1 MSELYDFFL
10 SSYSGY
16 SRVDIVLEF
25 LAFWFGIIS
34 VFFAKKQNILVY
46 PTGIICTIITTY
58 LMYKVSLFGHI
69 LVNLLYTIISF
80 FGWWNWSR
88 RENNDLVVKVS
99 KFTSNDLS
107 KSLLIFFFIVFV
119 AYFAHDFFAN
129 NFEYKLKEL
138 LDIFTSG
145 IFVTAM
151 WLMANKKLENWIL
164 WIIGNVITIPLY
176 LFSYKIILSIQ
187 YVIFTILAIQAY
199 IEWKKSLSK

>member
-1 MSELYDFFL
+1 MGEVYDFFL
-10 SSYSGY
+10 SSYSDY
-16 SRVDIVLEF
+16 SRIDIILEF

-34 VFFAKKQNILVY
+34 VVFAKKQNILVY
-46 PTGIICTIITTY
+46 PTGIICTIITMY
-58 LMYKVSLFGHI
+58 LMYKVSLLGHI

-99 KFTSNDLS
+99 KFTYNDLT
-107 KSLLIFFFIVFV
+107 KSLLIFFIIVFV
-119 AYFAHDFFAN
+119 AYFAHDFFAT
-129 NFEYKLKEL
+129 NFEGQIKEL
-138 LDIFTSG
+138 DILTSG

-176 LFSYKIILSIQ
+176 LYSDKIILSIQ
-187 YVIFTILAIQAY
+187 YIIFTILAVQAY
-199 IEWKKSLSK
+199 IEWNKSLSK

>member
-1 MSELYDFFL
+1 MGEVYDFFL
-10 SSYSGY
+10 SSYSDY

-34 VFFAKKQNILVY
+34 VIFAKKQNILVY
-46 PTGIICTIITTY
+46 PTGIICTIITMY
-58 LMYKVSLFGHI
+58 LMYKVSLLGHI

-88 RENNDLVVKVS
+88 RENNDLVVKIS
-99 KFTSNDLS
+99 KFTSNDLT

-119 AYFAHDFFAN
+119 AYFAHNFFAT
-129 NFEYKLKEL
+129 NFEGQIKEL
-138 LDIFTSG
+138 DILTSG

-176 LFSYKIILSIQ
+176 LSSDKIILSIQ

>member
-1 MSELYDFFL
+1 MGEVYDFFL
-10 SSYSGY
+10 SSYSDY
-16 SRVDIVLEF
+16 SRIDIVLEF

-34 VFFAKKQNILVY
+34 VVFAKKQNILVY
-46 PTGIICTIITTY
+46 PTGIICTIITMY
-58 LMYKVSLFGHI
+58 LMYKVSLLGHI

-99 KFTSNDLS
+99 KFTSNDLT

-119 AYFAHDFFAN
+119 AYFAHDFFAT
-129 NFEYKLKEL
+129 NFEGQIKEL
-138 LDIFTSG
+138 DILTSG

-176 LFSYKIILSIQ
+176 LSSDKIILSIQ
-187 YVIFTILAIQAY
+187 YIIFTILAIQAY

>member
-1 MSELYDFFL
+1 MGEVYDFFL
-10 SSYSGY
+10 SSYSNH
-16 SRVDIVLEF
+16 SRIDIVLEF

-34 VFFAKKQNILVY
+34 VVFAKKQNILVY
-46 PTGIICTIITTY
+46 PTGIICTIITMY
-58 LMYKVSLFGHI
+58 LMYKVSLLGHI

-99 KFTSNDLS
+99 KFTSNDLT

-119 AYFAHDFFAN
+119 AYFAHDFFAT
-129 NFEYKLKEL
+129 NFEGQIKEL
-138 LDIFTSG
+138 DILTSG

-176 LFSYKIILSIQ
+176 LSSDKIILSIQ

>member
-1 MSELYDFFL
+1 MGEVYDFFL

-16 SRVDIVLEF
+16 SKVDIVLEF

-34 VFFAKKQNILVY
+34 VVFAKKQNILVY
-46 PTGIICTIITTY
+46 PTGIICTIITMY
-58 LMYKVSLFGHI
+58 LMYKVSLLGHI

-99 KFTSNDLS
+99 KFTSNDLT
-107 KSLLIFFFIVFV
+107 KSLLIFFLIVFV
-119 AYFAHDFFAN
+119 AYFAHDFFAT
-129 NFEYKLKEL
+129 NFEGQMKEL
-138 LDIFTSG
+138 DILTSG

-176 LFSYKIILSIQ
+176 LSSDKIILSIQ
-187 YVIFTILAIQAY
+187 YVIFTILAVQAY

>member
-1 MSELYDFFL
+1 MGEVYDFFL
-10 SSYSGY
+10 SSYSDY
-16 SRVDIVLEF
+16 SRVDIILEF

-34 VFFAKKQNILVY
+34 VVFAKKQNILVY
-46 PTGIICTIITTY
+46 PTGIICTVITMY
-58 LMYKVSLFGHI
+58 LMYKVSLLGHI

-88 RENNDLVVKVS
+88 IENNDLVVKVS
-99 KFTSNDLS
+99 KFTSNDLT

-119 AYFAHDFFAN
+119 AYFAHDFFAT
-129 NFEYKLKEL
+129 NFEGQIKEL
-138 LDIFTSG
+138 DILTSG

-176 LFSYKIILSIQ
+176 LSSDKIILSIQ

>member
-1 MSELYDFFL
+1 MGEVYDFFL
-10 SSYSGY
+10 SSYSDY
-16 SRVDIVLEF
+16 SRIDIVLEF

-34 VFFAKKQNILVY
+34 VVFAKKQNILVY
-46 PTGIICTIITTY
+46 PTGIICTIITMY
-58 LMYKVSLFGHI
+58 LMYKVSLLGHI

-99 KFTSNDLS
+99 KFTYNDLT

-119 AYFAHDFFAN
+119 AYFAHDFFAT
-129 NFEYKLKEL
+129 NFEGQIKEL
-138 LDIFTSG
+138 DILTSG

-176 LFSYKIILSIQ
+176 LSSDKIILSIQ

>member
-1 MSELYDFFL
+1 MGEVYDFFL
-10 SSYSGY
+10 SSYSNH
-16 SRVDIVLEF
+16 SRIDIVLEF

-34 VFFAKKQNILVY
+34 VVFAKKQNILVY
-46 PTGIICTIITTY
+46 PTGIICTIITMY
-58 LMYKVSLFGHI
+58 LMYKVSLLGHI

-99 KFTSNDLS
+99 KFTSNDLT

-119 AYFAHDFFAN
+119 AYFAHYFFAT
-129 NFEYKLKEL
+129 NFEGQIKEL
-138 LDIFTSG
+138 DILTSG

-176 LFSYKIILSIQ
+176 LFSDKIILSIQ

>member
-1 MSELYDFFL
+1 MGEVYDFFL
-10 SSYSGY
+10 SSYSDY

-34 VFFAKKQNILVY
+34 VVFAKKQNILVY
-46 PTGIICTIITTY
+46 PTGIICTVITMY
-58 LMYKVSLFGHI
+58 LMYKVSLLGHI

-99 KFTSNDLS
+99 KFTYNDLT
-107 KSLLIFFFIVFV
+107 KSLLIFFFIVFI
-119 AYFAHDFFAN
+119 AYFAHNFFAT
-129 NFEYKLKEL
+129 NFEGQIKEL
-138 LDIFTSG
+138 DILTSG
-145 IFVTAM
+145 VFVTAM

-176 LFSYKIILSIQ
+176 LSSDKIILSIQ

>member
-1 MSELYDFFL
+1 MGEVYDFFL
-10 SSYSGY
+10 SSYSDY
-16 SRVDIVLEF
+16 SMIDIVLEF

-34 VFFAKKQNILVY
+34 VVFAKKQNILVY
-46 PTGIICTIITTY
+46 PTGIICTIITMY
-58 LMYKVSLFGHI
+58 LMYKVSLLGHI

-88 RENNDLVVKVS
+88 KENNDLVVKVS
-99 KFTSNDLS
+99 KFTSNDLT

-119 AYFAHDFFAN
+119 AYFAHDLFAT
-129 NFEYKLKEL
+129 NFEGQIKEL
-138 LDIFTSG
+138 DILTSG

-176 LFSYKIILSIQ
+176 LSSDKIILSIQ
-187 YVIFTILAIQAY
+187 YIIFTILAIQAY

>member
-1 MSELYDFFL
+1 MGEVYDFFL
-10 SSYSGY
+10 SSYSDY
-16 SRVDIVLEF
+16 SRVDIILEF

-34 VFFAKKQNILVY
+34 VVFAKKQNILVY
-46 PTGIICTIITTY
+46 PTGIICTIITMY
-58 LMYKVSLFGHI
+58 LMYKVSLLGHI

-99 KFTSNDLS
+99 KFTCNDLT

-119 AYFAHDFFAN
+119 AYFAHDFFAT
-129 NFEYKLKEL
+129 NFEGQIKEL
-138 LDIFTSG
+138 DILTSG

-176 LFSYKIILSIQ
+176 LSSDKIILSIQ
-187 YVIFTILAIQAY
+187 YIIFTILAVQAY
-199 IEWKKSLSK
+199 IEWNKSLSK

>member
-1 MSELYDFFL
+1 MGEVYDFFL
-10 SSYSGY
+10 SSYSDY
-16 SRVDIVLEF
+16 SRVDIILEF

-34 VFFAKKQNILVY
+34 VVFAKKQNILVY
-46 PTGIICTIITTY
+46 PTGIICTIITMY
-58 LMYKVSLFGHI
+58 LMYKVSLLGHI

-88 RENNDLVVKVS
+88 KENNDLVVKVS

-119 AYFAHDFFAN
+119 AYFAHDFFAT
-129 NFEYKLKEL
+129 NFEGQIKEL
-138 LDIFTSG
+138 DILTSG

-176 LFSYKIILSIQ
+176 LSSDKIILSIQ
-187 YVIFTILAIQAY
+187 YIIFTILAVQAY

>member
-1 MSELYDFFL
+1 MGEVCDFFL
-10 SSYSGY
+10 SSYSDY
-16 SRVDIVLEF
+16 SRIDIVLEF

-34 VFFAKKQNILVY
+34 VVFAKKQNILVY
-46 PTGIICTIITTY
+46 PTGIICTIITMY
-58 LMYKVSLFGHI
+58 LMYKVSLLGHI

-99 KFTSNDLS
+99 KFTSNDLT

-119 AYFAHDFFAN
+119 AYFAHYFFAT
-129 NFEYKLKEL
+129 NFEGQIKEL
-138 LDIFTSG
+138 DILTSG

-176 LFSYKIILSIQ
+176 LSSDKIILSIQ

>member
-1 MSELYDFFL
+1 MGEVYDFFL
-10 SSYSGY
+10 SSYSDY

-34 VFFAKKQNILVY
+34 VVFAKKQNILVY
-46 PTGIICTIITTY
+46 PTGIICTIITMY
-58 LMYKVSLFGHI
+58 LMYKVSLLGHI

-99 KFTSNDLS
+99 KFTSNDFN

-119 AYFAHDFFAN
+119 AYFAHDFFAT
-129 NFEYKLKEL
+129 NFEGQIKEL
-138 LDIFTSG
+138 DILTSG

-176 LFSYKIILSIQ
+176 LSSDKIILSIQ
-187 YVIFTILAIQAY
+187 YVIFTILAVQAY

>member
-1 MSELYDFFL
+1 MGEVYDFFL
-10 SSYSGY
+10 SSYSDY
-16 SRVDIVLEF
+16 SRVDIILEF

-34 VFFAKKQNILVY
+34 VVFAKKQNILVY
-46 PTGIICTIITTY
+46 PTGIICTIITMY
-58 LMYKVSLFGHI
+58 LMYKVSLLGHI

-99 KFTSNDLS
+99 KFTSNDLT

-119 AYFAHDFFAN
+119 AYFAHDFFAT
-129 NFEYKLKEL
+129 NFESQIKEL
-138 LDIFTSG
+138 DILTSG

-176 LFSYKIILSIQ
+176 LSSDKIILSIQ
-187 YVIFTILAIQAY
+187 YIIFTILAIQAY

>member
-1 MSELYDFFL
+1 MGEVYDFFL
-10 SSYSGY
+10 SAYSDY

-25 LAFWFGIIS
+25 LAFWFGIMS
-34 VFFAKKQNILVY
+34 VVFAKKQNILVY
-46 PTGIICTIITTY
+46 PTGIICTIITMY
-58 LMYKVSLFGHI
+58 LMYKVSLLGHI

-99 KFTSNDLS
+99 KFTSNDLT

-119 AYFAHDFFAN
+119 AYFAHDFFAT
-129 NFEYKLKEL
+129 NFEGQIKEL
-138 LDIFTSG
+138 DILTSG

-176 LFSYKIILSIQ
+176 LSSDKIILSIQ

>member
-1 MSELYDFFL
+1 MGEVYDFFL
-10 SSYSGY
+10 SSYSDY

-34 VFFAKKQNILVY
+34 VVFAKKQNILVY
-46 PTGIICTIITTY
+46 PTGIICTIITMY
-58 LMYKVSLFGHI
+58 LMYKVSLLGHI

-99 KFTSNDLS
+99 KFTSNDLT

-119 AYFAHDFFAN
+119 AYFAHDFFAT
-129 NFEYKLKEL
+129 NFEGQIKEL
-138 LDIFTSG
+138 DILTSG

-176 LFSYKIILSIQ
+176 LSSDKIILSIQ
-187 YVIFTILAIQAY
+187 YIIFTILAIQAY

>member
-1 MSELYDFFL
+1 MGEVYDFFL

-34 VFFAKKQNILVY
+34 VVFAKKQNILVY
-46 PTGIICTIITTY
+46 PTGIICTLITMY
-58 LMYKVSLFGHI
+58 LMYKVSLLGHI

-99 KFTSNDLS
+99 KFTSNDLT

-119 AYFAHDFFAN
+119 AYFAHDFFAT
-129 NFEYKLKEL
+129 NFEGQIKEL
-138 LDIFTSG
+138 DILTSG

-176 LFSYKIILSIQ
+176 LSSDKIILSIQ

>member
-1 MSELYDFFL
+1 MGEVYDFFL

-16 SRVDIVLEF
+16 SRTDIVLEF

-34 VFFAKKQNILVY
+34 VVFAKKQNILVY
-46 PTGIICTIITTY
+46 PTGIICTIITMY
-58 LMYKVSLFGHI
+58 LMYKVSLLGHI

-80 FGWWNWSR
+80 FGWWNWYR
-88 RENNDLVVKVS
+88 RENNELVVKVS
-99 KFTSNDLS
+99 KFTSNEFT
-107 KSLLIFFFIVFV
+107 KSLLIFFIIVFV
-119 AYFAHDFFAN
+119 AYFAHDFFAT
-129 NFEYKLKEL
+129 NFEGQIKEL
-138 LDIFTSG
+138 DILTSG

-176 LFSYKIILSIQ
+176 LSSDKIILSIQ

>member
-1 MSELYDFFL
+1 MGEVYDFFL
-10 SSYSGY
+10 SSYSDY
-16 SRVDIVLEF
+16 SMIDIVLEF

-34 VFFAKKQNILVY
+34 VVFAKKQKILVY
-46 PTGIICTIITTY
+46 PTGIICTIITMY
-58 LMYKVSLFGHI
+58 LMYKVSLLGHI

-99 KFTSNDLS
+99 KFTSNDLT

-119 AYFAHDFFAN
+119 AYFAHDFFAT
-129 NFEYKLKEL
+129 NFEGQIKEL
-138 LDIFTSG
+138 DILTSG

-176 LFSYKIILSIQ
+176 LSSDKIILSIQ
-187 YVIFTILAIQAY
+187 YVIFTILAVQAY
-199 IEWKKSLSK
+199 IEWNKSLSK

>member
-1 MSELYDFFL
+1 MGEVYDFFL
-10 SSYSGY
+10 SSYTDY
-16 SRVDIVLEF
+16 SRIDIILEF

-34 VFFAKKQNILVY
+34 VVFAKKQNILVY
-46 PTGIICTIITTY
+46 PTGIICTIITMY
-58 LMYKVSLFGHI
+58 LMYKVSLLGHI

-99 KFTSNDLS
+99 KFTSNDLT
-107 KSLLIFFFIVFV
+107 KSSLIFFFIVFV
-119 AYFAHDFFAN
+119 AYFAHDFFAT
-129 NFEYKLKEL
+129 NFEGQIKEL
-138 LDIFTSG
+138 DILTSG

-176 LFSYKIILSIQ
+176 LSSDKIILSIQ

>member
-1 MSELYDFFL
+1 MGEVYDFFL
-10 SSYSGY
+10 SSYSDY
-16 SRVDIVLEF
+16 SRVDIILEF

-34 VFFAKKQNILVY
+34 VVFAKKQNILVY
-46 PTGIICTIITTY
+46 PTGIICTIITMY
-58 LMYKVSLFGHI
+58 LMYKVSLLGHI
-69 LVNLLYTIISF
+69 LVNLLYTIISL

-107 KSLLIFFFIVFV
+107 KSLLIFFFIVFT
-119 AYFAHDFFAN
+119 AYFAHDFFAT
-129 NFEYKLKEL
+129 NFEGQIKEL
-138 LDIFTSG
+138 DILTSG

-176 LFSYKIILSIQ
+176 LSSDKIILSIQ

>member
-1 MSELYDFFL
+1 MSELYNFFL
-10 SSYSGY
+10 DSYSSYSNL
-16 SRVDIVLEF
+16 DIVLEF

-34 VFFAKKQNILVY
+34 VIYAKKQNILVY
-46 PTGIICTIITTY
+46 PTGIICTIITMY
-58 LMYKVSLFGHI
+58 LMYKVSLLGHI
-69 LVNLLYTIISF
+69 IVNLLYTLISI

-99 KFTSNDLS
+99 KFTSSDLS
-107 KSLLIFFFIVFV
+107 KSLLIFFFIVFTAYV
-119 AYFAHDFFAN
+119 AHNFFAT
-129 NFEYKLKEL
+129 NFEGQIKEL
-138 LDIFTSG
+138 DILTSG

-176 LFSYKIILSIQ
+176 LFSNKIILSIQ

-199 IEWKKSLSK
+199 IEWKKSLSR

>member
-1 MSELYDFFL
+1 MGEVYDFFL

-16 SRVDIVLEF
+16 SKVDIVLEF

-34 VFFAKKQNILVY
+34 VVFAKKQNILVY
-46 PTGIICTIITTY
+46 PTGIICTIITMY
-58 LMYKVSLFGHI
+58 LMYKVSLLGHI

-80 FGWWNWSR
+80 YGWWNWSR

-119 AYFAHDFFAN
+119 AYFAHDFFAT
-129 NFEYKLKEL
+129 NFEGQIKEL
-138 LDIFTSG
+138 DILTSG

-176 LFSYKIILSIQ
+176 LSSDKIILSIQ

>member
-1 MSELYDFFL
+1 MGEVYDFFL
-10 SSYSGY
+10 SSYSDY
-16 SRVDIVLEF
+16 SRVDILLEF

-34 VFFAKKQNILVY
+34 VVFAKKQNILVY
-46 PTGIICTIITTY
+46 PTGIICTLITMY
-58 LMYKVSLFGHI
+58 LMYKVSLLGHI

-99 KFTSNDLS
+99 KFTSNDLT

-119 AYFAHDFFAN
+119 AYFAHDFFAT
-129 NFEYKLKEL
+129 NFEGQIKEL
-138 LDIFTSG
+138 DILTSG

-176 LFSYKIILSIQ
+176 LSSDKIILSIQ
-187 YVIFTILAIQAY
+187 YIIFTILAIQAY

>member
-1 MSELYDFFL
+1 MGEVYDFFL

-34 VFFAKKQNILVY
+34 VVFAKKQNILVY
-46 PTGIICTIITTY
+46 PTGIICTLITMY
-58 LMYKVSLFGHI
+58 LMYKVSLLGHI

-99 KFTSNDLS
+99 KFTSNEFT
-107 KSLLIFFFIVFV
+107 KSLLIFFIIVFV
-119 AYFAHDFFAN
+119 AYFAHDFFAT
-129 NFEYKLKEL
+129 NFEGQIKEL
-138 LDIFTSG
+138 DILTSG

-176 LFSYKIILSIQ
+176 LSSDKIILSIQ

>member
-1 MSELYDFFL
+1 MGEVYDFFL
-10 SSYSGY
+10 SSYSDY

-34 VFFAKKQNILVY
+34 VVFAKKQNILVY
-46 PTGIICTIITTY
+46 PTGIICTVITMY
-58 LMYKVSLFGHI
+58 LMYKVSLLGHI

-99 KFTSNDLS
+99 KFTSNDLT

-119 AYFAHDFFAN
+119 AYFAHDFFAT
-129 NFEYKLKEL
+129 NFEGQIKEL
-138 LDIFTSG
+138 DILTSG

-176 LFSYKIILSIQ
+176 LSSDKIILSIQ

>member
-1 MSELYDFFL
+1 MGEVYDFFL
-10 SSYSGY
+10 SSYSNH
-16 SRVDIVLEF
+16 SRIDIVLEF

-34 VFFAKKQNILVY
+34 VVFAKKQNILVY
-46 PTGIICTIITTY
+46 PTGIICTVITMY
-58 LMYKVSLFGHI
+58 LMYKVSLLGHI

-119 AYFAHDFFAN
+119 AYFAHDFFGT
-129 NFEYKLKEL
+129 NFEGQIKEL
-138 LDIFTSG
+138 DILTSG

-176 LFSYKIILSIQ
+176 LSSDKIILSIQ

>member
-1 MSELYDFFL
+1 MGEVYDFFL
-10 SSYSGY
+10 SSYSNY
-16 SRVDIVLEF
+16 SRIDIVLEF

-34 VFFAKKQNILVY
+34 VVFAKKQNILVY
-46 PTGIICTIITTY
+46 PTGIICTIITMY
-58 LMYKVSLFGHI
+58 LMYKVSLLGHI

-88 RENNDLVVKVS
+88 KENNDLVVKVS
-99 KFTSNDLS
+99 KFTSNDLT

-119 AYFAHDFFAN
+119 AYFAHDFFAT
-129 NFEYKLKEL
+129 NFEGQIKEL
-138 LDIFTSG
+138 DILTSG

-176 LFSYKIILSIQ
+176 LSSDKIILSIQ
-187 YVIFTILAIQAY
+187 YVIFTILAVQAY

>member
-1 MSELYDFFL
+1 MGEVYDFFL

-16 SRVDIVLEF
+16 SKADIVLEF
-25 LAFWFGIIS
+25 LAFWFGIVS
-34 VFFAKKQNILVY
+34 VVFAKKQNILVY
-46 PTGIICTIITTY
+46 PTGIICTIITMY
-58 LMYKVSLFGHI
+58 LMYKVSLLGHI
-69 LVNLLYTIISF
+69 LVNLLYTIISL

-99 KFTSNDLS
+99 KFTSNDLT

-119 AYFAHDFFAN
+119 AYFAHDFFAT
-129 NFEYKLKEL
+129 NFEGQIKEL
-138 LDIFTSG
+138 DILTSG

-164 WIIGNVITIPLY
+164 WIIGNLITIPLY
-176 LFSYKIILSIQ
+176 LSSDKIILSIQ
-187 YVIFTILAIQAY
+187 YVIFTILAVQAY

>member
-1 MSELYDFFL
+1 MEEVYDFFL
-10 SSYSGY
+10 SSYADY

-34 VFFAKKQNILVY
+34 VVFAKKQNILVY
-46 PTGIICTIITTY
+46 PTGIICTIITMY
-58 LMYKVSLFGHI
+58 LMYKVSLLGHI
-69 LVNLLYTIISF
+69 LVNLLYTIISL

-99 KFTSNDLS
+99 KFTSNDLT
-107 KSLLIFFFIVFV
+107 KSLLIFFLIVFV
-119 AYFAHDFFAN
+119 AYFAHDFFAT
-129 NFEYKLKEL
+129 NFEGQIKEL
-138 LDIFTSG
+138 DILTSG

-176 LFSYKIILSIQ
+176 LSSDKIILSIQ